1 MNKYYTLFFSLFFLS
16 IYSQNDLEKIKN
28 KYQSINSYNLNYNLV
43 VSILKENNTEIL
55 IEESGTMYGNN
66 YSFMIKH
73 KNMDIISDGKN
84 IYNMIHNIREINV
97 TEYSNNNL
105 WNPINI
111 FKNFLN
117 RLNSSIISYN
127 KDYILVEFLISDSN
141 KVYKF
146 FLDRNY
152 DVFKLEL
159 ITSESKSKTT
169 VFLKDLI
176 FTENTYNIV
185 FDRSNYEN
193 YYLNKLWKFLTGI
206 F

>member
-1 MNKYYTLFFSLFFLS
+1 MNKYSPLFFSLFFLS
-16 IYSQNDLEKIKN
+16 IYSQNDLEKIKD

-43 VSILKENNTEIL
+43 ISTLKENNTVNL
-55 IEESGTMYGNN
+55 IEESGIMYGNN
-66 YSFMIKH
+66 SSFMIKH
-73 KNMDIISDGKN
+73 KNMDIISDGKK
-84 IYNMIHNIREINV
+84 IYNVIHNIREINI

-111 FKNFLN
+111 FKNLLN
-117 RLNSSIISYN
+117 RLNSSTISYD
-127 KDYILVEFLISDSN
+127 KDYILVEFLISDLN

-159 ITSESKSKTT
+159 ITTGSKSKTT

-176 FTENTYNIV
+176 FTNKTYNIV
-185 FDRSNYEN
+185 FDHSNYEN
-193 YYLNKLWKFLTGI
+193 YYLNKL
-206 F
+206 

>member
-16 IYSQNDLEKIKN
+16 TSSQNDLEKIKD

-43 VSILKENNTEIL
+43 ISTLKENNTVNL
-55 IEESGTMYGNN
+55 IEESGIMYGNN
-66 YSFMIKH
+66 SSFMIKH
-73 KNMDIISDGKN
+73 KNMDIISDGKK
-84 IYNMIHNIREINV
+84 IYNVIHNIREINI

-127 KDYILVEFLISDSN
+127 KDYIVVEFLISDLN

-176 FTENTYNIV
+176 FTEKTYNII
-185 FDRSNYEN
+185 FDHSNYEN
-193 YYLNKLWKFLTGI
+193 YYLNKL
-206 F
+206 

>member
-16 IYSQNDLEKIKN
+16 IYSQNDLEKIKD
-28 KYQSINSYNLNYNLV
+28 KYQSINSYNVDYNLV
-43 VSILKENNTEIL
+43 ISTLKENNNVNL
-55 IEESGTMYGNN
+55 IEESGIMYGNN
-66 YSFMIKH
+66 SSFMIKH
-73 KNMDIISDGKN
+73 KNMDIISDGKK
-84 IYNMIHNIREINV
+84 IYNVIHNIREINI

-111 FKNFLN
+111 FKNLLN

-127 KDYILVEFLISDSN
+127 KDYIIVEFLISDLN

-159 ITSESKSKTT
+159 ITTGSKSKTT
-169 VFLKDLI
+169 VFLKDLV
-176 FTENTYNIV
+176 FTNKTYNIV
-185 FDRSNYEN
+185 FDHSNYEN
-193 YYLNKLWKFLTGI
+193 YYLNKL
-206 F
+206 

>member
-16 IYSQNDLEKIKN
+16 ISSQNDLEKIKD
-28 KYQSINSYNLNYNLV
+28 KYQSINSYKLNYNLV
-43 VSILKENNTEIL
+43 ISTLKENNTVNL
-55 IEESGTMYGNN
+55 IEESGIMYGNN
-66 YSFMIKH
+66 SSFMIKH
-73 KNMDIISDGKN
+73 KNMDIISDGKK
-84 IYNMIHNIREINV
+84 IYNVIHNIREINI
-97 TEYSNNNL
+97 TKYSNNNL

-111 FKNFLN
+111 FKNLLN
-117 RLNSSIISYN
+117 RLNSSTISYD
-127 KDYILVEFLISDSN
+127 KDYILVEFLISDLN

-176 FTENTYNIV
+176 FTEKTYNII
-185 FDRSNYEN
+185 FDHSNYEN
-193 YYLNKLWKFLTGI
+193 YYLNKL
-206 F
+206 

>member
-16 IYSQNDLEKIKN
+16 ISSQNDLEKIKD

-43 VSILKENNTEIL
+43 ISTLKENNTVNL
-55 IEESGTMYGNN
+55 IEESGIMYGNN
-66 YSFMIKH
+66 SSFMIKH
-73 KNMDIISDGKN
+73 KNMDIISDGKK
-84 IYNMIHNIREINV
+84 IYNVIHNIREINI

-111 FKNFLN
+111 FKNLLN
-117 RLNSSIISYN
+117 RLNSSTISYD
-127 KDYILVEFLISDSN
+127 KDYIIVEFLISDLN

-176 FTENTYNIV
+176 FTEKTYNIV
-185 FDRSNYEN
+185 FDHSNYEN
-193 YYLNKLWKFLTGI
+193 YYLNKL
-206 F
+206 

>member
-16 IYSQNDLEKIKN
+16 ISSQNDLEKIKD

-43 VSILKENNTEIL
+43 ISTLKENNTVNL
-55 IEESGTMYGNN
+55 IEESGIMYGNN
-66 YSFMIKH
+66 SSFMIKH
-73 KNMDIISDGKN
+73 KNMDIISDGKK
-84 IYNMIHNIREINV
+84 IYNVIHNIREINI

-111 FKNFLN
+111 FKNLLN
-117 RLNSSIISYN
+117 RLNSSTISYD
-127 KDYILVEFLISDSN
+127 KDYILVEFLISDLN

-159 ITSESKSKTT
+159 ITRESKSKTT

-176 FTENTYNIV
+176 FTDKTYNIV
-185 FDRSNYEN
+185 FDHSNYEN
-193 YYLNKLWKFLTGI
+193 YYLNKL
-206 F
+206 

>member
-16 IYSQNDLEKIKN
+16 ISSQNDLEKIKD

-43 VSILKENNTEIL
+43 ISTLKENNTVNL
-55 IEESGTMYGNN
+55 IEESGIMYGNN
-66 YSFMIKH
+66 SSFMIKH
-73 KNMDIISDGKN
+73 KNMDIISDGKK
-84 IYNMIHNIREINV
+84 IYNVIHNIREINI

-111 FKNFLN
+111 FKNLLD
-117 RLNSSIISYN
+117 RLNSSIISYDN
-127 KDYILVEFLISDSN
+127 DYILVEFLISDLN

-176 FTENTYNIV
+176 FTEKTYNII
-185 FDRSNYEN
+185 FDHSNYEN
-193 YYLNKLWKFLTGI
+193 YYLNKL
-206 F
+206 

>member
-16 IYSQNDLEKIKN
+16 ISSQNDLEKIKN
-28 KYQSINSYNLNYNLV
+28 KYQSINSYNVNYNLV
-43 VSILKENNTEIL
+43 VSTLKENNTVVL
-55 IEESGTMYGNN
+55 IEESGIMYGNN
-66 YSFMIKH
+66 SSFMIKH
-73 KNMDIISDGKN
+73 KNMDIISDGKK
-84 IYNMIHNIREINV
+84 IYNVIHNIREINI

-111 FKNFLN
+111 FKNLLN

-127 KDYILVEFLISDSN
+127 KDYILVEFLISDLN

-159 ITSESKSKTT
+159 TTSGSKSKTT
-169 VFLKDLI
+169 IFLQDLI
-176 FTENTYNIV
+176 FSNKIYNIV
-185 FDRSNYEN
+185 FDHSNYEN
-193 YYLNKLWKFLTGI
+193 YYLNKL
-206 F
+206 

>member
-16 IYSQNDLEKIKN
+16 TSSQNDLEKIKD

-43 VSILKENNTEIL
+43 ISTLKENNTVNL
-55 IEESGTMYGNN
+55 IEESGIMYGNN
-66 YSFMIKH
+66 SSFMIKH
-73 KNMDIISDGKN
+73 KNMDIISDGKK
-84 IYNMIHNIREINV
+84 IYNVIHNIREINI
-97 TEYSNNNL
+97 TEYSSINL

-111 FKNFLN
+111 FKNLLN
-117 RLNSSIISYN
+117 RLNSSTISYD
-127 KDYILVEFLISDSN
+127 KDYILVEFLISDLN

-176 FTENTYNIV
+176 FTEKTYNII
-185 FDRSNYEN
+185 FDHSNYEN
-193 YYLNKLWKFLTGI
+193 YYLNKL
-206 F
+206 

>member
-16 IYSQNDLEKIKN
+16 ISSQNDLEKIKN
-28 KYQSINSYNLNYNLV
+28 KYQSINSYNLDYNLV
-43 VSILKENNTEIL
+43 VSTLKENNTVVL
-55 IEESGTMYGNN
+55 IEESGIMYGNN
-66 YSFMIKH
+66 SSFMIKH
-73 KNMDIISDGKN
+73 KNMDIISDGKK
-84 IYNMIHNIREINV
+84 IYNVIHNIREINI

-111 FKNFLN
+111 FKNLLN
-117 RLNSSIISYN
+117 RLNSSTISYN
-127 KDYILVEFLISDSN
+127 KDYILVEFFISDLN

-146 FLDRNY
+146 FLDGNY

-176 FTENTYNIV
+176 FTEKTYNII
-185 FDRSNYEN
+185 FDHSNYEN
-193 YYLNKLWKFLTGI
+193 YYLNKL
-206 F
+206 

>member
-16 IYSQNDLEKIKN
+16 ISSQNDLEKIKN
-28 KYQSINSYNLNYNLV
+28 KYQSINSYNLDYNLV
-43 VSILKENNTEIL
+43 VSTLKENNTVVL
-55 IEESGTMYGNN
+55 IEESGIMYGNN
-66 YSFMIKH
+66 SSFMIKH
-73 KNMDIISDGKN
+73 KNMDIISDGKKV
-84 IYNMIHNIREINV
+84 YNVIHNIREINI

-127 KDYILVEFLISDSN
+127 KDYIVVEFLISDLN

-176 FTENTYNIV
+176 FTEKTYNII
-185 FDRSNYEN
+185 FDHSNYEN
-193 YYLNKLWKFLTGI
+193 YYLNKL
-206 F
+206 

>member
-16 IYSQNDLEKIKN
+16 TSSQNDLEKIKD

-43 VSILKENNTEIL
+43 ISTLKENNTVNL
-55 IEESGTMYGNN
+55 IEESGIMYGNN
-66 YSFMIKH
+66 SSFMIKH
-73 KNMDIISDGKN
+73 KNMDIISDGKK
-84 IYNMIHNIREINV
+84 IYNVIHNIREINI

-111 FKNFLN
+111 FKNLLN
-117 RLNSSIISYN
+117 RLNSSTISYD
-127 KDYILVEFLISDSN
+127 KDYILIEFLISDLN

-176 FTENTYNIV
+176 FTEKTYNII
-185 FDRSNYEN
+185 FDHSNYEN
-193 YYLNKLWKFLTGI
+193 YYLNKL
-206 F
+206 

>member
-16 IYSQNDLEKIKN
+16 NSSQNDLEKIKD

-43 VSILKENNTEIL
+43 ISTLKENNTVNL
-55 IEESGTMYGNN
+55 IEESGIMYGNN
-66 YSFMIKH
+66 SSFMIKH
-73 KNMDIISDGKN
+73 KNMDIISDGKK
-84 IYNMIHNIREINV
+84 IYNVIHNIREINI

-111 FKNFLN
+111 FKNLLN
-117 RLNSSIISYN
+117 RLNSSTISYD
-127 KDYILVEFLISDSN
+127 KDYILVEFLISDLN

-176 FTENTYNIV
+176 FTEKTYNII
-185 FDRSNYEN
+185 FDHSNYEN
-193 YYLNKLWKFLTGI
+193 YYLNKL
-206 F
+206 

>member
-16 IYSQNDLEKIKN
+16 ISSQNDLEKIKD

-43 VSILKENNTEIL
+43 ISALKENNTVNL
-55 IEESGTMYGNN
+55 IEESGIMYGNN
-66 YSFMIKH
+66 SSFMIKH
-73 KNMDIISDGKN
+73 KNMDIISDGKK
-84 IYNMIHNIREINV
+84 IYNVIHNIREINI

-111 FKNFLN
+111 FKNLLD
-117 RLNSSIISYN
+117 RLNSSIISYDN
-127 KDYILVEFLISDSN
+127 DYILVEFLISDLN

-159 ITSESKSKTT
+159 ITAGSKSKTT
-169 VFLKDLI
+169 VFLKDII
-176 FTENTYNIV
+176 FTNKTYNIV
-185 FDRSNYEN
+185 FDHSNYEN
-193 YYLNKLWKFLTGI
+193 YYLNKL
-206 F
+206 

>member
-16 IYSQNDLEKIKN
+16 ISSQNDLEKIKD

-43 VSILKENNTEIL
+43 ISTLKENNSVNL
-55 IEESGTMYGNN
+55 IEESGIMYGNN
-66 YSFMIKH
+66 SSFMIKH
-73 KNMDIISDGKN
+73 KNMDIISDGKK
-84 IYNMIHNIREINV
+84 IYNVIHNIREINI

-111 FKNFLN
+111 FKNLLD
-117 RLNSSIISYN
+117 RLNSSIISYD
-127 KDYILVEFLISDSN
+127 KDYILVEFLIFDLN

-146 FLDRNY
+146 FLDKNY

-159 ITSESKSKTT
+159 ITTGSKSKTT

-176 FTENTYNIV
+176 FNNKTYNIV
-185 FDRSNYEN
+185 FDHSNYEN
-193 YYLNKLWKFLTGI
+193 YYLNKL
-206 F
+206 

>member
-16 IYSQNDLEKIKN
+16 ISSQNDLEKIKD

-43 VSILKENNTEIL
+43 ISTLKENNTVNL
-55 IEESGTMYGNN
+55 IEESGIMYGNN
-66 YSFMIKH
+66 SSFMIKH
-73 KNMDIISDGKN
+73 KNMDIISDGKK
-84 IYNMIHNIREINV
+84 IYNVIHNIREINI
-97 TEYSNNNL
+97 TKYSNNNL

-111 FKNFLN
+111 FKNLLN
-117 RLNSSIISYN
+117 RLNSSTISYD
-127 KDYILVEFLISDSN
+127 KDYILVEFLISDLN

-176 FTENTYNIV
+176 FTEKTYNII
-185 FDRSNYEN
+185 FDHSNYEN
-193 YYLNKLWKFLTGI
+193 YYLNKL
-206 F
+206 

>member
-16 IYSQNDLEKIKN
+16 ISSQNDLEKIKD

-43 VSILKENNTEIL
+43 ISTLKENNTVNL
-55 IEESGTMYGNN
+55 IEESGIMYGNN
-66 YSFMIKH
+66 SSFMIKH
-73 KNMDIISDGKN
+73 KNMDIISDGKK
-84 IYNMIHNIREINV
+84 IYNVIHNIREINI

-111 FKNFLN
+111 FKNLLN
-117 RLNSSIISYN
+117 RLNSSTISYD
-127 KDYILVEFLISDSN
+127 KDYILVEFLISDLN
-141 KVYKF
+141 IVYKF

-159 ITSESKSKTT
+159 IKSESKSKTT

-176 FTENTYNIV
+176 FTEKTYNIV
-185 FDRSNYEN
+185 FDHSNYEN
-193 YYLNKLWKFLTGI
+193 YYLNKL
-206 F
+206 

>member
-16 IYSQNDLEKIKN
+16 IYSQNDLEKIKD

-43 VSILKENNTEIL
+43 ISTLKENNSVNL
-55 IEESGTMYGNN
+55 IEESGIMYGNN
-66 YSFMIKH
+66 SSFMIKH
-73 KNMDIISDGKN
+73 KNMDIISDGKK
-84 IYNMIHNIREINV
+84 IYNVIHNIREINI

-111 FKNFLN
+111 FKNLLD
-117 RLNSSIISYN
+117 RLNSSIISYD
-127 KDYILVEFLISDSN
+127 KDYILVEFLIFDLN

-146 FLDRNY
+146 FLDKNY

-159 ITSESKSKTT
+159 ITTGSKSKTT

-176 FTENTYNIV
+176 FTNKTYNIV
-185 FDRSNYEN
+185 FDHSNYEN
-193 YYLNKLWKFLTGI
+193 YYLNKL
-206 F
+206 

>member
-28 KYQSINSYNLNYNLV
+28 KYQSVNSYNLNYNLV
-43 VSILKENNTEIL
+43 ISTLKENNTVNL
-55 IEESGTMYGNN
+55 IEESGIMYGNN
-66 YSFMIKH
+66 SSFMIKH
-73 KNMDIISDGKN
+73 KNMDIISDGKK
-84 IYNMIHNIREINV
+84 IYNVIHNIREINI

-111 FKNFLN
+111 FKNLLN
-117 RLNSSIISYN
+117 RLNSSTISYN
-127 KDYILVEFLISDSN
+127 KDYILVEFLISDLN

-159 ITSESKSKTT
+159 ITGGSKSKTT

-176 FTENTYNIV
+176 FTEKTYNIV
-185 FDRSNYEN
+185 FDHSNYEN
-193 YYLNKLWKFLTGI
+193 YYLNKL
-206 F
+206 

>member
-16 IYSQNDLEKIKN
+16 ISSQNDLEKIKD
-28 KYQSINSYNLNYNLV
+28 KYQSINSYKLNYNLV
-43 VSILKENNTEIL
+43 ISTLKENNTVNL
-55 IEESGTMYGNN
+55 IEESGIMYGNN
-66 YSFMIKH
+66 SSFMIKH
-73 KNMDIISDGKN
+73 KNMDIISDGKK
-84 IYNMIHNIREINV
+84 IYNVIHNIREINI

-111 FKNFLN
+111 FKNLLN
-117 RLNSSIISYN
+117 RLNSSTISYD
-127 KDYILVEFLISDSN
+127 KDYILVEFLISDLN
-141 KVYKF
+141 IVYKF

-176 FTENTYNIV
+176 FTEKTYNIV
-185 FDRSNYEN
+185 FDHSNYEN
-193 YYLNKLWKFLTGI
+193 YYLNKL
-206 F
+206 

>member
-16 IYSQNDLEKIKN
+16 TSSQNDLEKIKD
-28 KYQSINSYNLNYNLV
+28 KYQSINSYNLNYKLV
-43 VSILKENNTEIL
+43 ISTLKENNTVNL
-55 IEESGTMYGNN
+55 IEESGIMYGNN
-66 YSFMIKH
+66 SSFMIKH
-73 KNMDIISDGKN
+73 KNMDIISDGKK
-84 IYNMIHNIREINV
+84 IYNVIHNIREINI

-111 FKNFLN
+111 FKNLLN
-117 RLNSSIISYN
+117 RLNSSTISYD
-127 KDYILVEFLISDSN
+127 KDYILVEFLISDLN

-176 FTENTYNIV
+176 FTEKTYNII
-185 FDRSNYEN
+185 FDHSNYEN
-193 YYLNKLWKFLTGI
+193 YYLNKL
-206 F
+206 

>member
-16 IYSQNDLEKIKN
+16 IYSQNDLEKIKD

-43 VSILKENNTEIL
+43 VSTLKENNSVNL
-55 IEESGTMYGNN
+55 IEESGIMYGNN
-66 YSFMIKH
+66 SSFMIKH
-73 KNMDIISDGKN
+73 KNMDIISDGKK
-84 IYNMIHNIREINV
+84 IYNVIHNIREINI

-111 FKNFLN
+111 FKNLLN

-127 KDYILVEFLISDSN
+127 KDYIIVEFLISDLN

-159 ITSESKSKTT
+159 ITTGSKSKTT

-176 FTENTYNIV
+176 FTNKTYNIV
-185 FDRSNYEN
+185 FDYSNYEN
-193 YYLNKLWKFLTGI
+193 YYLNKL
-206 F
+206 

>member
-16 IYSQNDLEKIKN
+16 TSSQNDLEKIKD

-43 VSILKENNTEIL
+43 ISTLKENNTVNL
-55 IEESGTMYGNN
+55 IEESGIMYGNN
-66 YSFMIKH
+66 SSFMIKH
-73 KNMDIISDGKN
+73 KNMDIISDGKK
-84 IYNMIHNIREINV
+84 IYNVIHNIREINI

-111 FKNFLN
+111 FKNLLN
-117 RLNSSIISYN
+117 RLNSSTISYD
-127 KDYILVEFLISDSN
+127 KDYILVEFLISDLN
-141 KVYKF
+141 IVYKF

-159 ITSESKSKTT
+159 IKSESKSKTT

-176 FTENTYNIV
+176 FTEKTYNIV
-185 FDRSNYEN
+185 FDHSNYEN
-193 YYLNKLWKFLTGI
+193 YYLNKL
-206 F
+206 

>member
-1 MNKYYTLFFSLFFLS
+1 MNKYYSLFFSLFFLS
-16 IYSQNDLEKIKN
+16 ITSQNDLEKIKN

-43 VSILKENNTEIL
+43 ISTLKENNTVNL
-55 IEESGTMYGNN
+55 IEESGIMYGNN
-66 YSFMIKH
+66 SSFMIKH
-73 KNMDIISDGKN
+73 KNMDIISDGKK
-84 IYNMIHNIREINV
+84 IYNVIHNIREINI

-111 FKNFLN
+111 FKNLLN
-117 RLNSSIISYN
+117 RLNSSTISYD
-127 KDYILVEFLISDSN
+127 KDYILVEFLISDLN

-176 FTENTYNIV
+176 FTEKTYNII
-185 FDRSNYEN
+185 FDHSNYEN
-193 YYLNKLWKFLTGI
+193 YYLNKL
-206 F
+206 

>member
-16 IYSQNDLEKIKN
+16 ISSQNDLEKIKD

-43 VSILKENNTEIL
+43 ISTLKENNTVNL
-55 IEESGTMYGNN
+55 IEESGIMYGNN
-66 YSFMIKH
+66 SSFMIKH
-73 KNMDIISDGKN
+73 KNMDIISDGKK
-84 IYNMIHNIREINV
+84 IYNVIHNIREINI

-111 FKNFLN
+111 FKNLLN
-117 RLNSSIISYN
+117 RLNSSTISYD
-127 KDYILVEFLISDSN
+127 KDFILVEFLISDLN

-176 FTENTYNIV
+176 FTDKTYNIV
-185 FDRSNYEN
+185 FDHSNYEN
-193 YYLNKLWKFLTGI
+193 YYLNKL
-206 F
+206 

>member
-16 IYSQNDLEKIKN
+16 ISSQNDLEKIKD

-43 VSILKENNTEIL
+43 ISTLKENNTVNL
-55 IEESGTMYGNN
+55 IEESGIMYGNN
-66 YSFMIKH
+66 SSFMIKH
-73 KNMDIISDGKN
+73 KNMDIISDGKK
-84 IYNMIHNIREINV
+84 IYNVIHNIREINI

-111 FKNFLN
+111 FKNLLN
-117 RLNSSIISYN
+117 RLNSSTISYD
-127 KDYILVEFLISDSN
+127 KDYILVEFLISDLN
-141 KVYKF
+141 IVYKF

-176 FTENTYNIV
+176 FTEKTYNIV
-185 FDRSNYEN
+185 FDHSNYEN
-193 YYLNKLWKFLTGI
+193 YYLNKL
-206 F
+206 